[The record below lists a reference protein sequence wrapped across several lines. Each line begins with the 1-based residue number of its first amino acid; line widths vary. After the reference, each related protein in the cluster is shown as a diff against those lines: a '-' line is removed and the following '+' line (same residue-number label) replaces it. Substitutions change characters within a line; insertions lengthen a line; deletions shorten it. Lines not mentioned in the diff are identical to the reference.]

1 LLLQSSL
8 AFAIQLGQAER
19 AREQSLLK
27 TWDAS
32 LDGSSE
38 TSSKETPLQRVVRL
52 LTEMKDTL
60 TKEAAG
66 DEEAYDKMVCWC
78 ETNDKEKTQAISG
91 ADAHMNDLFAEIEE
105 RSARDGELNV
115 EIKQLF
121 KTIMED
127 EGGLSRATE
136 MREKEYGEFTAQEK
150 EMMQAVTQLKNA
162 IIILGKHHA
171 GFLQLTPALE
181 ESLGSVVQWTSIK
194 HDEML
199 AAKASKTGSFS
210 GISLLSVMK
219 NTHTYR
225 GQAEEGDKLMQ
236 VVHSALK
243 GAKMKRLAALPVEYA
258 GQILEKFARSGPSL
272 VQQSSKMQTDA
283 PASSEIMGILKQMKD
298 EFELNLSQAQ
308 KEELQAQ
315 EEYAELKAT
324 KEEQIASAR
333 KMREDKKAE
342 MYANKKALEDAKE
355 DLDSTSATFREDKK
369 FLMDLRVECQKLDQ
383 EWEER
388 SKTRREELKA
398 VTETIGILTDDD
410 ARELVEKTT
419 SFIQLASRRHTLTA
433 SIMKRNQA
441 LAVLQ
446 KAAKE
451 LAPGSSELLPYWGGQ
466 MRPDAQLSQMAV
478 DVKLDAFTKVK
489 EAMDKMVQELKAQ
502 QSEEVKLKEFCTSE
516 LNENE
521 QQTYSTNQALTDTN
535 AKIESLEATIST
547 LTKEI
552 AAAKE
557 EIAATEVEI
566 KKAGEVR
573 EKENADY
580 QTTIADQRATQQILH
595 KATKRMQKFYAK
607 KSFLQEKPVPPGG
620 GFTKQKKNAGGNVV
634 IGLLEQITEESI
646 AAEKEAVAG
655 EAASQKAYEEFVND
669 SNKAIDDLQAAITS
683 KTDNISVAESDKES
697 AVMEKE
703 ASEHQLQSLG
713 DYAADLHEQC
723 DFVLKNF
730 DTRQAARLKEIEAI
744 QEAKSILSGMQG

>member
-1 LLLQSSL
+1 
-8 AFAIQLGQAER
+8 
-19 AREQSLLK
+19 
-27 TWDAS
+27 
-32 LDGSSE
+32 
-38 TSSKETPLQRVVRL
+38 
-52 LTEMKDTL
+52 M
-60 TKEAAG
+60 
-66 DEEAYDKMVCWC
+66 EE
-78 ETNDKEKTQAISG
+78 
-91 ADAHMNDLFAEIEE
+91 
-105 RSARDGELNV
+105 
-115 EIKQLF
+115 
-121 KTIMED
+121 
-127 EGGLSRATE
+127 EGGMSRATA

-236 VVHSALK
+236 VVHKALK
-243 GAKMKRLAALPVEYA
+243 GAKMKQMAALPVEYA

-451 LAPGSSELLPYWGGQ
+451 LAPGSGELLPYWGGQ